1 MATIDIVRA
10 HSLSTAAAKKK
21 AEELAKTL
29 VQHGLV
35 YKWAGNTC
43 KLSAPGGMAA
53 GATGELSIT
62 AKEVRIAINLP
73 FMLSF
78 AKPIVEKKINETL
91 NSMDLG

>member
-1 MATIDIVRA
+1 MATIDIVRS
-10 HSLSTAAAKKK
+10 HNLKVPAAKKK

-43 KLSAPGGMAA
+43 KLSAPGGIAA
-53 GATGELSIT
+53 GATGELAIT

-73 FMLSF
+73 FMLTF
-78 AKPIVEKKINETL
+78 AKGIVEKKINDEL
-91 NSMDLG
+91 NAMDLG

>member
-53 GATGELSIT
+53 GATGEL
-62 AKEVRIAINLP
+62 P